1 MIIVQ
6 PFSAPKA
13 QPGRPQAARPAEAK
27 ADSAAPAP
35 KKPPVKR
42 RRGNPL
48 RQEPDM
54 DQEGLISFFETPGDE

>member
-1 MIIVQ
+1 MEERLAQ
-6 PFSAPKA
+6 APKE
-13 QPGRPQAARPAEAK
+13 P
-27 ADSAAPAP
+27 APAP